1 MVLTEPG
8 VASSQP
14 WIQKISHTFR
24 SPESLNK
31 LLFYMRTLFLDLF
44 QIVKICSTFP
54 TWIGWGP
61 NRELLIDANIVQII
75 FLTFSFPHYDF
86 IFKLPKGLAI
96 LFIFKKKLNCFMNL
110 LQFCCVCVLACLFV
124 EIITKQGHCQKR
136 L

>member
-1 MVLTEPG
+1 MVLTELG

-31 LLFYMRTLFLDLF
+31 LLFYVRTLFLDLF

-86 IFKLPKGLAI
+86 IFKLPKWLTI